1 MAFACREATAAD
13 RRRVVELL
21 AAQLGEHSLAP
32 TAAAL
37 EAAVSELIGDP
48 RLGRIFVAETAGRIV
63 GVAAMSWTFSLEHGG
78 RAAWLD
84 ELYVVREHRGQGF
97 GTVLL
102 EAARAAARAG
112 GALAMDLEVEAGH
125 ERVSSLYE
133 RHGFS
138 RHQRQR
144 WFVRL

>member
-1 MAFACREATAAD
+1 
-13 RRRVVELL
+13 
-21 AAQLGEHSLAP
+21 
-32 TAAAL
+32 
-37 EAAVSELIGDP
+37 
-48 RLGRIFVAETAGRIV
+48 
-63 GVAAMSWTFSLEHGG
+63 MSWSFSLEHGG

-84 ELYVVREHRGQGF
+84 ELYVMPEHRGSGI
-97 GTVLL
+97 GTMLL
-102 EAARAAARAG
+102 HEVRVAARAG

-144 WFVRL
+144 WFLRL

>member
-1 MAFACREATAAD
+1 
-13 RRRVVELL
+13 VVELL

-32 TAAAL
+32 AQAAL
-37 EAAVSELIGDP
+37 EAAAAALIAEP
-48 RLGRIFVAETAGRIV
+48 RLGRIFVAEAGGRII
-63 GVAAMSWTFSLEHGG
+63 GVAAMSWSFSLEHGG

-84 ELYVVREHRGQGF
+84 ELYVVPEHRGGGI
-97 GTVLL
+97 GTMLL
-102 EAARAAARAG
+102 EAVRAAARAG

-125 ERVSSLYE
+125 ERASSLYE

>member
-1 MAFACREATAAD
+1 M
-13 RRRVVELL
+13 VELL

-32 TAAAL
+32 AQAAL
-37 EAAVSELIGDP
+37 EAAAAALIAEP
-48 RLGRIFVAETAGRIV
+48 RLGRIFVAESGGRIV
-63 GVAAMSWTFSLEHGG
+63 GVAAMSWSFSLEHGG

-84 ELYVVREHRGQGF
+84 ELYVVPEQRGSGI
-97 GTVLL
+97 GTMLL
-102 EAARAAARAG
+102 EAARATARAG

-138 RHQRQR
+138 RHRRQR
-144 WFVRL
+144 WFARL

>member
-1 MAFACREATAAD
+1 
-13 RRRVVELL
+13 VVELL
-21 AAQLGEHSLAP
+21 TAQLGEHSLAP
-32 TAAAL
+32 AQAAL
-37 EAAVSELIGDP
+37 EAAAAALIAEP
-48 RLGRIFVAETAGRIV
+48 RLGRIFVAEAGGRIV
-63 GVAAMSWTFSLEHGG
+63 GVAAMSWSFSLEHGG

-84 ELYVVREHRGQGF
+84 ELYVVPEQRGSGI
-97 GTVLL
+97 GTMLL
-102 EAARAAARAG
+102 AAVRAAARAG

-144 WFVRL
+144 WFLRL

>member
-1 MAFACREATAAD
+1 MAFVCREATAAD
-13 RRRVVELL
+13 QGSVVALL

-32 TAAAL
+32 TRAAL
-37 EAAVSELIGDP
+37 EAAVAALIAEP
-48 RLGRIFVAETAGRIV
+48 RLGRIFVAEIGGRIV
-63 GVAAMSWTFSLEHGG
+63 GVAAMSWSFSLEHGG
-78 RAAWLD
+78 RGAWLD
-84 ELYVVREHRGQGF
+84 ELYVIPEHRGRGV

-102 EAARAAARAG
+102 EGARAAARAG

-133 RHGFS
+133 RHGFT

>member
-1 MAFACREATAAD
+1 MVSASREATAAD
-13 RRRVVELL
+13 RCRVVELL

>member
-1 MAFACREATAAD
+1 MAFTCREAAAAD
-13 RRRVVELL
+13 QARVVELL

-32 TAAAL
+32 ARTALETAAA
-37 EAAVSELIGDP
+37 ALIGDP
-48 RLGRIFVAETAGRIV
+48 RLGRIFVAEIGGRIV
-63 GVAAMSWTFSLEHGG
+63 GVAAMSWSFSLEHGG

-84 ELYVVREHRGQGF
+84 ELYVVPEHRGGGF
-97 GTVLL
+97 GTALL
-102 EAARAAARAG
+102 EVARAAARAG